1 MIVQTTLYY
10 FFSTTAQVIAAAV
23 ALIAV
28 LVQFR
33 ILALRDFLV
42 GDGKSIVDGK
52 DDNRE
57 GYEILNKRNYNRLKD
72 SVSRK
77 DIDGIKEV
85 LTQLSNSEKD
95 GGFTIELRPRG
106 FQWLLTH
113 FESTEKQI
121 DEMSKTSKRSFIFA
135 FLTSFYSII
144 ALLFVEM
151 IINNSCCLYLLIG
164 ISIILLTICG
174 YYFVRGI
181 ILSFNNFTRRFSS

>member
-10 FFSTTAQVIAAAV
+10 FFSTTAQVIAAAT

-57 GYEILNKRNYNRLKD
+57 GYDILNKRNYYRLKD

-77 DIDGIKEV
+77 DIEGIKEV

-95 GGFTIELRPRG
+95 GGFNIEQRPRG

-135 FLTSFYSII
+135 FLTSFYSIMAI
-144 ALLFVEM
+144 LLTEM
-151 IINNSCCLYLLIG
+151 VINNSCCLYLLIS
-164 ISIILLTICG
+164 ICIILLTICG

-181 ILSFNNFTRRFSS
+181 ILSFNNFTRRFGS

>member
-1 MIVQTTLYY
+1 MIIQTTLYY
-10 FFSTTAQVIAAAV
+10 FFSTIAQVIAASV

-28 LVQFR
+28 LVHFR

-52 DDNRE
+52 DDKRE
-57 GYEILNKRNYNRLKD
+57 GYEILNTISYYRLKD

-77 DIDGIKEV
+77 DIGGIKEV

-95 GGFTIELRPRG
+95 GGFTIENRPRG

-121 DEMSKTSKRSFIFA
+121 DEMAKTSKRSFVFA

-144 ALLFVEM
+144 AILFVEL
-151 IINNSCCLYLLIG
+151 IINNLCCLYLLIG
-164 ISIILLTICG
+164 ISIILLAICG
-174 YYFVRGI
+174 YYFIKGI
-181 ILSFNNFTRRFSS
+181 ILSFKNFTRRFSS